1 MKPTFSP
8 VQSADAFKFADEQYA
23 SLVQRLRSRESQEL
37 EHGEVEQM
45 IWQDGTELLRRLFQ
59 SHLDE
64 RYQNESAQVNVVG
77 ADALLRPHRR
87 NECQRQLATLFG
99 EVVVTRLGYSSK
111 QAGVSALYPA
121 DGQLNLASDQYS
133 DGVRQRVAT
142 TAALV

>member
-1 MKPTFSP
+1 MKPTSPP
-8 VQSADAFKFADEQYA
+8 VQKADAFKLALEQYA

-77 ADALLRPHRR
+77 ADGAI
-87 NECQRQLATLFG
+87 A
-99 EVVVTRLGYSSK
+99 
-111 QAGVSALYPA
+111 SA
-121 DGQLNLASDQYS
+121 S
-133 DGVRQRVAT
+133 T
-142 TAALV
+142 E